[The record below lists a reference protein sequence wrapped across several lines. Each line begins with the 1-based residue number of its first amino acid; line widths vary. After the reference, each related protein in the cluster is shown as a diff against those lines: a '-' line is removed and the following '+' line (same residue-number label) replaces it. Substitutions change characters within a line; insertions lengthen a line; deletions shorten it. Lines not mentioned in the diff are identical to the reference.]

1 MKMNAQPRLTLRC
14 RPPNH
19 HHFSLF
25 LSLSNYQCS
34 TSNPTV
40 STSTSSPTLLTATR
54 SIPNLTSPVSRWI
67 SEPPTLA
74 SPDLLPLH
82 SASSASYRESEPLES
97 HAPQN
102 QIATLKKFQ
111 AHIGAT
117 TFIHLFL
124 PAAFKRP
131 SAC

>member
-19 HHFSLF
+19 HHFSLS
-25 LSLSNYQCS
+25 LSLLSNYGCS

-40 STSTSSPTLLTATR
+40 STSKSSPTLLTATR

-82 SASSASYRESEPLES
+82 SASSASYRER
-97 HAPQN
+97 APT
-102 QIATLKKFQ
+102 IACSSKPNCYTKKFQ
-111 AHIGAT
+111 ALIDAT
-117 TFIHLFL
+117 TFIDLSSGGL
-124 PAAFKRP
+124 QQPP